1 MDRIKSLFTKIK
13 PLYAYACFTSFNLLI
28 HLINYQRGI
37 FGEYLDYLLYIAK
50 IAICIFVLRSGEKPD
65 DNAKSKVDLLFRLI
79 IACDL
84 FEMFVSFTMTSLTG
98 LALWMLIGLLVI
110 KFVLDWTVYARISRY
125 TQRGFLWYFGN
136 VGCVVLF
143 AFYLKIGHLALLYTL
158 IVLRLLIKVY
168 VLRKPQM
175 LALESASADKAET
188 DMKAETKL
196 SNTWNKIALAV
207 TVLLACVFLFL
218 RYGRV
223 PGQYELT
230 TQSGKQTVRSSSERL
245 GIISDNREEYSLT
258 NWLPEWTGF
267 HMEWHGIVDSETGDK
282 TGAVYGNDLI
292 FDDYGIAWDY
302 SGHFIDTNGKNVITV
317 SPFVMERRSGRMNLL
332 IYAFDEYLNER
343 QSYSNYESYL
353 EYHSNITWQE
363 KPVLDGN
370 IRMYRRSDFNDH
382 ESSYFENH
390 IAPFYSEAT
399 GAYGFINDKGKIIVS
414 PNYIAYDDYDSD
426 YELITLT
433 RKFSGSK
440 TIVNYKGEYILG
452 RWGSFDY
459 IIIDS
464 HNKLLFAKKPNE
476 IELYDFEGNR
486 LNADSVY
493 TNLGSYKY
501 HGDIVVIGKSNSSDR
516 HVYNAVVIDRNG
528 NELFECAGYDEFY
541 GYEDSTGSIKYVLAR
556 DNDTYNNNWVF
567 LTRDGLYKI
576 GGEYSEIQVLDGFE
590 LYENPVVIA
599 VEAGS
604 NNVSIMHCDGELI
617 GTGYRYEEYN
627 SDYKL
632 IEVSKEAVD
641 GLTLY
646 NYIDMNGELVFDR
659 WTIGIL
665 H

>member
-50 IAICIFVLRSGEKPD
+50 IAICIFVLRSGEKTD

-158 IVLRLLIKVY
+158 IVLRLLIKIY
-168 VLRKPQM
+168 VLKEPQM
-175 LALESASADKAET
+175 LALESASADKAEA
-188 DMKAETKL
+188 DLKAEAKL

-363 KPVLDGN
+363 KSVLDGN

-399 GAYGFINDKGKIIVS
+399 GAYGFINDQGKIIVS
-414 PNYIAYDDYDSD
+414 PDYVSYYDYDSD
-426 YELITLT
+426 YEYVTLT
-433 RKFSGSK
+433 KKFSSSK
-440 TIVNYKGEYILG
+440 TIVNSNGDFILG
-452 RWGSFDY
+452 RFNSWDY
-459 IIIDS
+459 IVSSSDNNLI
-464 HNKLLFAKKPNE
+464 FAKKDNE
-476 IELYDFEGNR
+476 VELYDHEGSR
-486 LNADSVY
+486 LNADSFYPDLGNYMY
-493 TNLGSYKY
+493 T
-501 HGDIVVIGKSNSSDR
+501 GDIVVLTKRISSDG
-516 HVYNAVVIDRNG
+516 HLYSAVVLDKRG
-528 NELFECAGYDEFY
+528 EELFDAGGYDEFY
-541 GYEDSTGSIKYVLAR
+541 GYEDSSGSVEYVMAR
-556 DNDTYNNNWVF
+556 RESNDNWV
-567 LTRDGLYKI
+567 LLSKDGTKAANK
-576 GGEYSEIQVLDGFE
+576 EFSEIQVLDDSAV
-590 LYENPVVIA
+590 YERPLVVA
-599 VEAGS
+599 VDSASGK
-604 NNVSIMHCDGELI
+604 VSIIYFDGRVIDSEYQYF
-617 GTGYRYEEYN
+617 GYN

-632 IEVSKEAVD
+632 IIVTKVD
-641 GLTLY
+641 SDGYPLY
-646 NYIDMNGELVFDR
+646 NYLGLDGELLYAR
-659 WTIGIL
+659 WTYREL
-665 H
+665 K

>member
-143 AFYLKIGHLALLYTL
+143 TFYLKIGHLALLYTL

-188 DMKAETKL
+188 DMKAEAKL
-196 SNTWNKIALAV
+196 SKTWNKIALAV

-245 GIISDNREEYSLT
+245 EIISDNREEYSLT

-267 HMEWHGIVDSETGDK
+267 HMEWYGLADSETGDK
-282 TGAVYGNDLI
+282 TGAVYRNELI
-292 FDDYGIAWDY
+292 FDESGIAWDY
-302 SGHFIDTNGKNVITV
+302 AGHFIDTNGNAVITV
-317 SPFVMERRSGRMNLL
+317 SPLVMERRTGRMNLL

-343 QSYSNYESYL
+343 RYDGDYHSYL
-353 EYHSNITWQE
+353 EYSSNLEWEGKT
-363 KPVLDGN
+363 VLEGN
-370 IRMYRRSDFNDH
+370 IRMYRRGDFHDH
-382 ESSYFENH
+382 ESAYFENH
-390 IAPFYSEAT
+390 IAPFYSEAK
-399 GAYGFINDKGKIIVS
+399 GAYGFINDQGKIIVS
-414 PNYIAYDDYDSD
+414 PDYVSYYDYDSD
-426 YELITLT
+426 YEYVTLT
-433 RKFSGSK
+433 KKFSSAK
-440 TIVNYKGEYILG
+440 TIVNSNGDFILG
-452 RWGSFDY
+452 RFNSWDY
-459 IIIDS
+459 IVSSSDNNLI
-464 HNKLLFAKKPNE
+464 FAKKDNE
-476 IELYDFEGNR
+476 VELYDHEGSR
-486 LNADSVY
+486 LNADSFYPDLGKYMY
-493 TNLGSYKY
+493 T
-501 HGDIVVIGKSNSSDR
+501 GDIVVLTKRISSDG
-516 HVYNAVVIDRNG
+516 HIYSAVVLDKRG
-528 NELFECAGYDEFY
+528 EELFDAGGYDEFY
-541 GYEDSTGSIKYVLAR
+541 GYEDASGSVEYVMAR
-556 DNDTYNNNWVF
+556 RESNDNWV
-567 LTRDGLYKI
+567 LLSKDGNKAANK
-576 GGEYSEIQVLDGFE
+576 EFSEIQVLDDSAV
-590 LYENPVVIA
+590 YERPLVVS
-599 VEAGS
+599 VDSVSGK
-604 NNVSIMHCDGELI
+604 VSIIYFDGRVIDSEYQYF
-617 GTGYRYEEYN
+617 GYN

-632 IEVSKEAVD
+632 IIVTKVD
-641 GLTLY
+641 SDGYPLY
-646 NYIDMNGELVFDR
+646 NYLGLDGELLYAR
-659 WTIGIL
+659 WTYREL
-665 H
+665 K